1 MTIKEVKN
9 IVKIHSNAWDSSKL
23 LGELETVE
31 NKIKKVKELD
41 QVVVSK
47 ISGFYDEF
55 DVPLGIEM
63 SELVKKY
70 ILKKLK
76 AKKKQIEK
84 NILDK
89 WEGVV
94 LSGS

>member
-1 MTIKEVKN
+1 MTIKEIK
-9 IVKIHSNAWDSSKL
+9 
-23 LGELETVE
+23 
-31 NKIKKVKELD
+31 KIKKVYEASWHSGELLNNLEAIEEKINKVKGLD
-41 QVVVSK
+41 QVIISK
-47 ISGFYDEF
+47 VSGFYDEF

-84 NILDK
+84 NILEK

>member
-1 MTIKEVKN
+1 MKIKEVKN

-55 DVPLGIEM
+55 NVPLGIEM

-76 AKKKQIEK
+76 VEKKQIEK

-94 LSGS
+94 LSGN